1 MFVHG
6 GTHGWLR
13 SDYPQV
19 DLISLPSGDPVGTIP
34 APTDVKTGMAMAL
47 SVSRLSS
54 SLLVIAAYESG
65 HTAVFHQTSS
75 PALFERIYLS
85 RPHSQPILSL
95 APSPCLSYYL
105 SSSAD
110 AIIAKHPLPTASRP
124 LEANAQPLEILDTKH
139 SGQQGLRVRSDGR
152 IFATAG
158 WDSRVRV
165 YAARTMREVAVL
177 KWHRDGCYAVAF
189 ASVQGTPEDVQRDPG
204 RDGDGETTAHAGEA
218 ASAPPAS
225 TALASLDSS
234 ITVAQRR
241 EQRTRSTHWLAAG
254 SKDGKISL
262 WDIY

>member
-1 MFVHG
+1 
-6 GTHGWLR
+6 L
-13 SDYPQV
+13 SQV
-19 DLISLPSGDPVGTIP
+19 DLISLPSKDPVGTIP

-47 SVSRLSS
+47 SISRPSS

-65 HTAVFHQTSS
+65 HTAVFHRTSS
-75 PALFERIYLS
+75 PSPFERIYLS
-85 RPHSQPILSL
+85 RPHSQPVLSL

-105 SSSAD
+105 TSSAD

-124 LEANAQPLEILDTKH
+124 LEADARPLETLDTKH

-177 KWHRDGCYAVAF
+177 KWHKDGCYAVAF
-189 ASVQGTPEDVQRDPG
+189 ASVEGAPGDVPGEPRRDE
-204 RDGDGETTAHAGEA
+204 DGETAHAGETA
-218 ASAPPAS
+218 WAPAGTAPAS
-225 TALASLDSS
+225 GDAS
-234 ITVAQRR
+234 IATVAQRR
-241 EQRTRSTHWLAAG
+241 DQRARSTHWLAAG
-254 SKDGKISL
+254 SKDGKVSL